1 MGLVYL
7 YKRSS
12 CMLGADVSMLLNLQP
27 GRLLIAIV
35 ERGHWAS
42 IKCSGGLSGAEK
54 PGIGGMA
61 GTCQVDL
68 SAAPARACFGRN
80 PLPAHSAQVHSPVKI
95 CSERMGPGGAR
106 TGEHVVHMC
115 SLLAPRETDLSPLVP
130 NTTTQPLPGMATII
144 CRSEDVYI

>member
-1 MGLVYL
+1 
-7 YKRSS
+7 
-12 CMLGADVSMLLNLQP
+12 MLGADVSMLLNLQP

-68 SAAPARACFGRN
+68 SAAPCQSMFWSK
-80 PLPAHSAQVHSPVKI
+80 PTTCPQCPSA
-95 CSERMGPGGAR
+95 
-106 TGEHVVHMC
+106 
-115 SLLAPRETDLSPLVP
+115 LS
-130 NTTTQPLPGMATII
+130 
-144 CRSEDVYI
+144 SEDLL